1 MGFWGGGGWGQIL
14 LFICFRKKKGEEES
28 PFDFSMKLINLRIM
42 LFSFSF
48 TPYY

>member
-14 LFICFRKKKGEEES
+14 LFICFRKKKGEES